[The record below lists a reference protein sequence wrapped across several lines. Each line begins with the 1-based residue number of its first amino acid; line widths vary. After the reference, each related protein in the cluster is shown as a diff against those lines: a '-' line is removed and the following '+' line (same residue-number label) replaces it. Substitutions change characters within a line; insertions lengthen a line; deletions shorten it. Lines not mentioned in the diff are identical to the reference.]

1 MSPHHTS
8 GSACRC
14 HCESRA
20 SCSSFLTNRR
30 GRLIASLMRSPPRR
44 ERTITGAAAI
54 FATASPSPFARSNT
68 TNLSGE
74 HAVMLQALPKP
85 GLTGAMWHFAA
96 RPSSVPGAVDDS
108 AAPDGSQALRL
119 AYDFSNAMGTRA
131 AYAQTE
137 LTLPGQPLAVAV
149 NIFGDGNGEW
159 LRGGYRNADGND
171 ESVTIARHVDWR
183 GWKTIRVAVPPQ
195 AAWPIVWTR
204 LYVVER
210 AVSARE
216 QGSLWFRNFQIFF
229 AGP

>member
-1 MSPHHTS
+1 VSATTRDGNSIAVDQSAVHWADDGKGGHIFSDGTFVAGPAS
-8 GSACRC
+8 G
-14 HCESRA
+14 
-20 SCSSFLTNRR
+20 
-30 GRLIASLMRSPPRR
+30 
-44 ERTITGAAAI
+44 RTVV
-54 FATASPSPFARSNT
+54 TASVGGASDST
-68 TNLSGE
+68 TILSGE
-74 HAVMLQALPKP
+74 HAVIVQALPRP
-85 GLTGAMWHFAA
+85 GLTGAAWHFAA
-96 RPSSVPGAVDDS
+96 RPASVPGAVDDS

-119 AYDFSNAMGTRA
+119 DYDFSNATGTRA

-149 NIFGDGNGEW
+149 DIFGDGNGEW

-171 ESVTIARHVDWR
+171 ESITIVRHVDWR

-210 AVSARE
+210 VVSVRE
-216 QGSLWFRNFQIFF
+216 QGSLWFRNLQIFF